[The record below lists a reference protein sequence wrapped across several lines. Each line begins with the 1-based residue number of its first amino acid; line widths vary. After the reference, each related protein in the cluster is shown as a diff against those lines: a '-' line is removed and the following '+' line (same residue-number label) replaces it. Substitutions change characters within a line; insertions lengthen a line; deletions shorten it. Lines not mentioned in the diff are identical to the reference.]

1 MKTVILLIGLL
12 FSTFSLQAQ
21 DYEDVMSEA
30 YWKIWNSDVQASIN
44 KNIEQYRKGD
54 AELNIPSGVT
64 VKIEQLSH
72 SFIFGGNIF
81 LFGQLE
87 TTQQNRQYE
96 NTFGAL
102 FNSATLPFYWKT
114 LEPEQG
120 KPRYTAGSSYIFRR
134 PPVDPILEFCES
146 NKIMTKGHAII
157 YGMRRWGH
165 PDWMPSDRK
174 EMEFYFEKHIQELA
188 LRYKD
193 RIQIWD
199 VVNEPVDQANRGIMP
214 DDYTYKSYK
223 WAMKYF
229 PESVIFNINDIDFK
243 SGIPYTRR
251 YVEIARNMIDRGIRI
266 DNVGAQ
272 MHIFNPVEAQKI
284 AEGDNILT
292 PAKLTDVVD
301 CLNEVGR
308 PVHVSEVTVCA
319 PDSTSIG
326 SAIQAV
332 IAENL
337 YRFWFS
343 CPNITGIT
351 WWNVVDG
358 GGAPGEP
365 SYSGLY
371 DKRMRKKPVYE
382 TLDRLIN
389 REWKTSLTTTSN
401 AQGVVR
407 FRGFKGH
414 YRATWINKNG
424 SDKNYSFSI
433 FTEKPNDTVHLFESA
448 IDLLSYATL
457 QKLEGKE

>member
-1 MKTVILLIGLL
+1 MKNVILLIGLF
-12 FSTFSLQAQ
+12 FSTFCLQAQ
-21 DYEDVMSEA
+21 DHKDVMSEA
-30 YWKIWNSDVQASIN
+30 YWEIWNPDVQASID

-54 AELNIPSGVT
+54 AVLKIPSGTT

-87 TTQQNRQYE
+87 TTQQNKQYE

-146 NKIMTKGHAII
+146 NKITAKGHAII

-193 RIQIWD
+193 RIRMWD

-292 PAKLTDVVD
+292 PAKLTEVVD

-319 PDSTSIG
+319 PDSTRTG

-332 IAENL
+332 ITENL

-371 DKRMRKKPVYE
+371 DKEVNKKPVYE

-389 REWKTSLTTTSN
+389 REWKTSLTATSN

-414 YRATWINKNG
+414 YRATWTSKNG
-424 SDKNYSFSI
+424 KIEIQEFDIK
-433 FTEKPNDTVHLFESA
+433 
-448 IDLLSYATL
+448 
-457 QKLEGKE
+457 

>member
-1 MKTVILLIGLL
+1 MKTVILLFGLL
-12 FSTFSLQAQ
+12 FSTFCLQAQ

-134 PPVDPILEFCES
+134 PPVYPILEFCES

-424 SDKNYSFSI
+424 KI
-433 FTEKPNDTVHLFESA
+433 EIQEFE
-448 IDLLSYATL
+448 I
-457 QKLEGKE
+457 K

>member
-54 AELNIPSGVT
+54 AELNIPSGVI

-424 SDKNYSFSI
+424 KI
-433 FTEKPNDTVHLFESA
+433 EIQEFE
-448 IDLLSYATL
+448 I
-457 QKLEGKE
+457 K

>member
-120 KPRYTAGSSYIFRR
+120 QPRYTAGSSYIFRR

-401 AQGVVR
+401 AQGVIR

-424 SDKNYSFSI
+424 KI
-433 FTEKPNDTVHLFESA
+433 EIQEFE
-448 IDLLSYATL
+448 I
-457 QKLEGKE
+457 K

>member
-343 CPNITGIT
+343 CHNITGIT

-424 SDKNYSFSI
+424 KI
-433 FTEKPNDTVHLFESA
+433 EIQEFE
-448 IDLLSYATL
+448 I
-457 QKLEGKE
+457 K

>member
-424 SDKNYSFSI
+424 KIEIQDTRKAARTISFSMI
-433 FTEKPNDTVHLFESA
+433 
-448 IDLLSYATL
+448 
-457 QKLEGKE
+457 

>member
-414 YRATWINKNG
+414 CRATWINKNG
-424 SDKNYSFSI
+424 KI
-433 FTEKPNDTVHLFESA
+433 EIQEFE
-448 IDLLSYATL
+448 I
-457 QKLEGKE
+457 K

>member
-1 MKTVILLIGLL
+1 MKTVILLIGLF

-21 DYEDVMSEA
+21 DYEDAMSEA

-401 AQGVVR
+401 AQGVIR

-424 SDKNYSFSI
+424 KI
-433 FTEKPNDTVHLFESA
+433 EIQEFE
-448 IDLLSYATL
+448 I
-457 QKLEGKE
+457 K

>member
-308 PVHVSEVTVCA
+308 P

-414 YRATWINKNG
+414 YRVTWINKNG
-424 SDKNYSFSI
+424 KIEIS
-433 FTEKPNDTVHLFESA
+433 EFE
-448 IDLLSYATL
+448 I
-457 QKLEGKE
+457 K

>member
-1 MKTVILLIGLL
+1 MKNVILLIGLF
-12 FSTFSLQAQ
+12 FSTFCLQAQ
-21 DYEDVMSEA
+21 DHKDVMSEA
-30 YWKIWNSDVQASIN
+30 YWEIWNPDVQASID

-54 AELNIPSGVT
+54 AVLKIPSGTT

-87 TTQQNRQYE
+87 TTQQNKQYE

-146 NKIMTKGHAII
+146 NKITAKGHAII

-193 RIQIWD
+193 RIRMWD

-292 PAKLTDVVD
+292 PAKLTEVVD
-301 CLNEVGR
+301 CLNEVGC

-319 PDSTSIG
+319 PDSTRTG

-332 IAENL
+332 ITENL

-371 DKRMRKKPVYE
+371 DKEVNKKPVYE

-389 REWKTSLTTTSN
+389 REWKTSLTATSN

-414 YRATWINKNG
+414 YRATWTSKNG
-424 SDKNYSFSI
+424 KIEIQEFDIK
-433 FTEKPNDTVHLFESA
+433 
-448 IDLLSYATL
+448 
-457 QKLEGKE
+457 

>member
-81 LFGQLE
+81 LLGQLE

-401 AQGVVR
+401 AQGVIR

-424 SDKNYSFSI
+424 KI
-433 FTEKPNDTVHLFESA
+433 EIQEFE
-448 IDLLSYATL
+448 I
-457 QKLEGKE
+457 K

>member
-21 DYEDVMSEA
+21 DYEDVKSQP
-30 YWKIWNSDVQASIN
+30 YWKIWNSHVQATIK

-401 AQGVVR
+401 AQGVIR

-424 SDKNYSFSI
+424 KIEINKSGIESPKLLCFHFSI
-433 FTEKPNDTVHLFESA
+433 GISQFKGS
-448 IDLLSYATL
+448 
-457 QKLEGKE
+457 